1 MSERFN
7 FDRVIDRRGGAF
19 ADSVKWNRYVGSDTL
34 PLWVADMDFAAPPA
48 VVDALHGRVEH
59 GVFGYA
65 DAWPGLTEAVRQ
77 HLADSYGWQIE
88 PDWLVWLPGLVTGLN
103 VACRAVDGDVLTTIP
118 VYPPFMS
125 APRLSGRGLTTV
137 DLVQVAGR
145 WRWDWPALTAA
156 LTPQTRLLLLCHP
169 HNPVG
174 RAWQSDELA
183 EIADFC
189 TRHDLIVCSDEIHC
203 DLMLEERCHVPLA
216 MGGEDIARR
225 SITLMAPS
233 KTFNVPGLGCAFAII
248 PDPVLRRTFTRA
260 MAGIVPHVNLLGLIA
275 CEAALRDGG
284 AWQQALLAVLRR
296 NRDLVQATVDA
307 LPGVSMT
314 PVEATYLAWI
324 DVRGLGLQNPHRHF
338 EAHGLGLSD
347 GADFGAPGWL
357 RLNFGCP
364 LPTLQEA
371 LRRFSAAVEAA
382 ESAPNR

>member
-1 MSERFN
+1 M
-7 FDRVIDRRGGAF
+7 
-19 ADSVKWNRYVGSDTL
+19 
-34 PLWVADMDFAAPPA
+34 AA
-48 VVDALHGRVEH
+48 
-59 GVFGYA
+59 
-65 DAWPGLTEAVRQ
+65 
-77 HLADSYGWQIE
+77 
-88 PDWLVWLPGLVTGLN
+88 GLVTGLN

-118 VYPPFMS
+118 VTAVHVRTTLVRTRADDRGSGASRGALALGLAGADRRSDAADPS
-125 APRLSGRGLTTV
+125 A
-137 DLVQVAGR
+137 
-145 WRWDWPALTAA
+145 AA
-156 LTPQTRLLLLCHP
+156 LSP

-174 RAWQSDELA
+174 RAWQADELA

-203 DLMLEERCHVPLA
+203 DLMLEERRHVPLA
-216 MGGEDIARR
+216 MGVRDIARR

-307 LPGVSMT
+307 TPGVSMT

>member
-1 MSERFN
+1 M
-7 FDRVIDRRGGAF
+7 
-19 ADSVKWNRYVGSDTL
+19 
-34 PLWVADMDFAAPPA
+34 
-48 VVDALHGRVEH
+48 
-59 GVFGYA
+59 
-65 DAWPGLTEAVRQ
+65 
-77 HLADSYGWQIE
+77 
-88 PDWLVWLPGLVTGLN
+88 
-103 VACRAVDGDVLTTIP
+103 
-118 VYPPFMS
+118 
-125 APRLSGRGLTTV
+125 
-137 DLVQVAGR
+137 
-145 WRWDWPALTAA
+145 
-156 LTPQTRLLLLCHP
+156 
-169 HNPVG
+169 
-174 RAWQSDELA
+174 
-183 EIADFC
+183 
-189 TRHDLIVCSDEIHC
+189 
-203 DLMLEERCHVPLA
+203 PLA

-371 LRRFSAAVEAA
+371 LRRFSAAIEAA